1 MTAEIIRF
9 PNLIECIARR
19 MVRVMEVP
27 PGDNYE
33 QERAFDRALDEV
45 GIACE
50 GGIELTD
57 EQWAAVWRRVDELMK
72 ANTRVGGGAR

>member
-1 MTAEIIRF
+1 MTAEVILL
-9 PNLIECIARR
+9 PGLIERLARR

-33 QERAFDRALDEV
+33 QERAFDQALDEF

-50 GGIELTD
+50 GGVALTD
-57 EQWAAVWRRVDELMK
+57 EQWKAIWHRVYQMMPAKEK
-72 ANTRVGGGAR
+72 VGG